1 MKKEYIIKSLKKL
14 KESCHPI
21 EDDFTYE
28 FCSSCQIN
36 RIVTNYVKE
45 YFEMNK
51 IPQVIID
58 QLDVVKERWE
68 IAYDST
74 ELVIDEILTLLE
86 KEEK

>member
-1 MKKEYIIKSLKKL
+1 MKKEDLIKSLKGL

-21 EDDFTYE
+21 ENDFSYE

-36 RIVTNYVKE
+36 RIITKYIKE
-45 YFEMNK
+45 YYEMNK

-58 QLDVVKERWE
+58 QLDMVNERWK